1 MNTPYSEI
9 YDLFKDIIIKDTT
22 FYIKNVTPEEVAQ
35 IAEIRMKK
43 LLNRAIY
50 YIVTV
55 KDKKNFEVDFYNKD
69 DTLSEFLFELIPVE
83 KYLIANYM
91 FYCYACE
98 DRITMWKSLNQRY
111 FTDDEVKIVMNSPAN
126 SLKEFNN
133 LTKGLKEENEDK
145 VKMYL
150 RRSRETWKY
159 KYFNWN
165 LE

>member
-1 MNTPYSEI
+1 MATPYTEI
-9 YDLFKDIIIKDTT
+9 YDLFKDIIIRDTN
-22 FYIKNVTPEEVAQ
+22 FYVKNLTPEEIAQ
-35 IAEIRMKK
+35 IAEERMKK

-50 YIVTV
+50 HIVTIN
-55 KDKKNFEVDFYNKD
+55 DKKNFEVDFYNKD
-69 DTLSEFLFELIPVE
+69 DTLSEFLFELIPIE
-83 KYLIANYM
+83 KELIANYM

-98 DRITMWKSLNQRY
+98 DRIVMWKALNQKH
-111 FTDDEVKIVMNSPAN
+111 FTDDEIKIVMNSPAN

-133 LTKGLKEENEDK
+133 STKELKQENDEK

-150 RRSRETWKY
+150 RRDRETWKY